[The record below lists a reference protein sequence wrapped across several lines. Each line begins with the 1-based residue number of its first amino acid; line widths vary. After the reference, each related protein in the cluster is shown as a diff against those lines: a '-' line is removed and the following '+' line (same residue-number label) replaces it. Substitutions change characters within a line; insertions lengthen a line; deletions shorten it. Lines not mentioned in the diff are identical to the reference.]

1 MDINIL
7 MVDDDI
13 NMLNMGENILMG
25 AGYKVSLTK
34 NGSQALKILEKR
46 DDIKL
51 ILLDVDMPEM
61 DGYETLKRIKELPG
75 KDMIPVIFLT
85 GMDSP
90 DFEIKGLECG
100 AVDYITKPFVKE
112 VLLARIRKQIA
123 MGDAVRHSA
132 KYKTEG
138 LEIIEKELSS
148 TEIVIAKMIADG
160 KSNPEIAEET
170 HYSYGYVKKVCS
182 SILEKLELD
191 NRTEI
196 RKLLRNDG

>member
-13 NMLNMGENILMG
+13 NMLNMGENVLMG
-25 AGYKVSLTK
+25 AGFKVSLAK
-34 NGSQALKILEKR
+34 NGSQAVKILTNR

-61 DGYETLKRIKELPG
+61 DGYDTLKKIKELPG
-75 KDMIPVIFLT
+75 KEGIPVIFLT

-112 VLLARIRKQIA
+112 VLLARIRKQIE
-123 MGDAVRHSA
+123 MGDAVRKSS
-132 KYKTEG
+132 KYNADG
-138 LEIIEKELSS
+138 LELIEKELSS

-160 KSNPEIAEET
+160 KSNPEIADET

-182 SILEKLELD
+182 SILEKLELES
-191 NRTEI
+191 RTEI
-196 RKLLRNDG
+196 RKLLRND

>member
-13 NMLNMGENILMG
+13 NMLNMGENVLMG
-25 AGYKVSLTK
+25 AGFKVSLAK
-34 NGSQALKILEKR
+34 NGSQAVKILANR

-61 DGYETLKRIKELPG
+61 DGYETLKKIKELPG
-75 KDMIPVIFLT
+75 KEGVPVIFLT

-90 DFEIKGLECG
+90 DFEIKGLESG
-100 AVDYITKPFVKE
+100 ASDYITKPFVKD
-112 VLLARIRKQIA
+112 VLLARIRKQIEF
-123 MGDAVRHSA
+123 GEAVRHSSD
-132 KYKTEG
+132 YNSEG
-138 LEIIEKELSS
+138 LSLIERELSS

-182 SILEKLELD
+182 SILEKLDLD

-196 RKLLRNDG
+196 RKLLKESR

>member
-13 NMLNMGENILMG
+13 NMLNIGENILMG

-90 DFEIKGLECG
+90 DFEIKGLESG

-112 VLLARIRKQIA
+112 VLLARIKKQIV

-138 LEIIEKELSS
+138 LEKIERKLTS

-170 HYSYGYVKKVCS
+170 HYSYRYVKKVCS
-182 SILEKLELD
+182 SIFEKLELD
-191 NRTEI
+191 SRSEI
-196 RKLLRNDG
+196 RKLLRNE